1 MLDSRYN
8 NNKSPNDKHNKMGS
22 VLAMRFDWSRTR
34 WNDNQIMA
42 EKYNKKTQRI
52 RICDLKAGDI

>member
-8 NNKSPNDKHNKMGS
+8 NNKSPNDKHNKMG

>member
-1 MLDSRYN
+1 
-8 NNKSPNDKHNKMGS
+8 
-22 VLAMRFDWSRTR
+22 MRFDWSRTR